1 MMRVY
6 SKNIGISL
14 VVAGLLLSGCEDVTN
29 IYIDE
34 NKTDE
39 NLSVENLI
47 VDNLTVNS
55 LTVLDEEANQTEEE
69 IEDEDNKEEEVDDN
83 STDSNLSTDV
93 NASSSEVKSY
103 DQIETPT
110 YTNVEVVASDVLT
123 NSNTKEV
130 TSSTPT
136 SSSNVE
142 VEASDTSSVSDTE
155 EEASDAQSSSSNTEE
170 EASDAQSSSGDTQAV
185 GSTDITQED
194 TSTEPVAETLSMSVT
209 GSVVDGIIYG
219 GSVSVYDLNKKLL
232 AKGSTDSKGAYSI
245 PVANLPK
252 QYKVTLEGGTD
263 SGVDG
268 VENSNDKTNSLEMSA
283 IVDREDSGEESVA
296 HISPATTLVA
306 TMVEDGTIPLEEARE
321 SVNDA
326 LGLDG
331 KSALCKLNPS
341 KNDTAYRAG
350 LFLAMVM
357 ESIVTTDKNALFKT
371 LSTVVHQKKI
381 KVKISNVGTTIEQL
395 DLVDIATTA
404 NISENEI
411 EKLSQVEVTVKESIK
426 KSIDSVAV
434 VADISRDSQ
443 NEALTQRARWD
454 TLLLQLAEND
464 VIDSSRVS
472 LILDRVE
479 ESMQSILEAQTLEA
493 SEPSNIAL
501 IASMIDENLDKEM
514 TDLTPS
520 LLSISAS
527 YQERIKTVGSS
538 ETLKLLIRKLYT
550 NSTLAEVDNIST
562 MLQNDDTV
570 SQLEE
575 AIETIDQKVS
585 SEENAQEIKDEML
598 DTLAGG
604 VASRVE
610 SGTIPSDDT
619 TTPTTL
625 KSFIEQT
632 LGDDG
637 LYESI
642 KSVVKVKVKI
652 KIKAK
657 KSKLTQADKSELTA
671 SIKVKKSLKITIKSK
686 SYTKIDSSASS
697 DMLAYISSMLASL
710 SDDAYQEKI
719 QALELSLAN
728 LSEAFDKA
736 KYEAKVA
743 QSVKVIQKI
752 KVKTT
757 TNIIKTIV
765 KIKVVIKEKF
775 IQNPSDTTTA
785 ISDVESNIG
794 DYEVGDDIA
803 TRIIRLPQP
812 SVESMGDIKKIR
824 FAI

>member
-1 MMRVY
+1 MRVY

-55 LTVLDEEANQTEEE
+55 LTVLDEDENQTEEE
-69 IEDEDNKEEEVDDN
+69 IEDEIEDDKEDDDDN
-83 STDSNLSTDV
+83 STEDSNLSTDE
-93 NASSSEVKSY
+93 SSSELKSY
-103 DQIETPT
+103 SE
-110 YTNVEVVASDVLT
+110 
-123 NSNTKEV
+123 
-130 TSSTPT
+130 TPT
-136 SSSNVE
+136 SSDTTVVTSNTLDSSDDKE
-142 VEASDTSSVSDTE
+142 VIYTTPISNDTE
-155 EEASDAQSSSSNTEE
+155 ETTDDAGSSDGTEE
-170 EASDAQSSSGDTQAV
+170 SLDTSGDNSDDTKET
-185 GSTDITQED
+185 TDDSGNSDGTEESLDTSDGTTQED
-194 TSTEPVAETLSMSVT
+194 TTTTEPVAETLSMSVT

-426 KSIDSVAV
+426 KSIDSMAV
-434 VADISRDSQ
+434 VTDISRDSQ

-575 AIETIDQKVS
+575 AIETMDQKVS

-652 KIKAK
+652 KVKAK

-775 IQNPSDTTTA
+775 IENPSDTTTA
-785 ISDVESNIG
+785 ISDVESNID

-812 SVESMGDIKKIR
+812 SVESMGDIEKIR